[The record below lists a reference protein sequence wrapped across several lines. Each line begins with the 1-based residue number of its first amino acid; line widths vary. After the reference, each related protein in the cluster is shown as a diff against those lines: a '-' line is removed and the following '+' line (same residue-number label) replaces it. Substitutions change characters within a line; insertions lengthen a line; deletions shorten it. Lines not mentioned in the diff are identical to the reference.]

1 MAAEVAMPPAEA
13 AAVPAEVPAPP
24 TYVVVTRKI
33 ESGDVVTSHFTGD
46 DFMSTKRQFD
56 SCRFGEVVKALG
68 DGEQLVMIVDGAV
81 KAQYP
86 AEKPAAKAKGKK
98 SKKGRE

>member
-68 DGEQLVMIVDGAV
+68 DGEQLVMLVGGTGRLIFT
-81 KAQYP
+81 
-86 AEKPAAKAKGKK
+86 AKDKTSVTIGC
-98 SKKGRE
+98 